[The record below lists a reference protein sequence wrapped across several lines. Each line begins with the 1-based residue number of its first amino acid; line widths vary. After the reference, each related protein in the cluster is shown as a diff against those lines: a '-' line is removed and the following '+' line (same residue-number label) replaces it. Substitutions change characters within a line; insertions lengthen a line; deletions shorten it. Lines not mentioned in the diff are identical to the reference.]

1 MNEMTLDELFE
12 VGISFESSIGEGT
25 KSERA
30 RIPKNYSR
38 LSLTEEM
45 ISTLV
50 GFDKE
55 INFLVAG
62 EIWCPD
68 FQLNTTVLKKFTE
81 LNSNFNISVI
91 TMGRGKKYLSTILDR
106 DKDTLKF
113 PLILALDKDLSS
125 TFILLIS
132 SLLIPIPLSSIVI
145 INLQTSFLTIVLTS
159 NSINPSPF
167 FIAESFISSPGY
179 IIGIGLSISS

>member
-106 DKDTLKF
+106 DKNTLKF
-113 PLILALDKDLSS
+113 PLILALDKDFNIIG
-125 TFILLIS
+125 TFEERPNSVKSVENFDDIKLDYYKGKYLLDTASDFIN
-132 SLLIPIPLSSIVI
+132 I
-145 INLQTSFLTIVLTS
+145 INK
-159 NSINPSPF
+159 
-167 FIAESFISSPGY
+167 Y
-179 IIGIGLSISS
+179 K

>member
-113 PLILALDKDLSS
+113 PLILALDKDFHIIG
-125 TFILLIS
+125 TFEERPNIIKAVENFDDIKLDYYKGKYLLDTASDFIN
-132 SLLIPIPLSSIVI
+132 I
-145 INLQTSFLTIVLTS
+145 INK
-159 NSINPSPF
+159 
-167 FIAESFISSPGY
+167 Y
-179 IIGIGLSISS
+179 K

>member
-1 MNEMTLDELFE
+1 MAIEMSIKDLYEIGE
-12 VGISFESSIGEGT
+12 SFESCVGAGT

-55 INFLVAG
+55 INFLVSG

-106 DKDTLKF
+106 DKNTLKF
-113 PLILALDKDLSS
+113 PLILALDKDFNIIDLSPNIQG
-125 TFILLIS
+125 T
-132 SLLIPIPLSSIVI
+132 
-145 INLQTSFLTIVLTS
+145 
-159 NSINPSPF
+159 
-167 FIAESFISSPGY
+167 
-179 IIGIGLSISS
+179 

>member
-1 MNEMTLDELFE
+1 MNEMTLQELFE

-113 PLILALDKDLSS
+113 PLILVLDKDFHIIG
-125 TFILLIS
+125 TFEERPNIIKAVENFDDIKLDYYKGKYLLDTASDFIN
-132 SLLIPIPLSSIVI
+132 I
-145 INLQTSFLTIVLTS
+145 INK
-159 NSINPSPF
+159 
-167 FIAESFISSPGY
+167 Y
-179 IIGIGLSISS
+179 K

>member
-1 MNEMTLDELFE
+1 MNEMTLQELFE

-50 GFDKE
+50 DFDKE
-55 INFLVAG
+55 INFLVSG

-106 DKDTLKF
+106 DKNTLKF
-113 PLILALDKDLSS
+113 PLILVLDKDFNIIGTLEERPNSVKS
-125 TFILLIS
+125 VEHFDDIKLDYYKGKYLLDTASDFIN
-132 SLLIPIPLSSIVI
+132 I
-145 INLQTSFLTIVLTS
+145 IN
-159 NSINPSPF
+159 NNK
-167 FIAESFISSPGY
+167 
-179 IIGIGLSISS
+179 

>member
-55 INFLVAG
+55 INFLVSG

-113 PLILALDKDLSS
+113 PLILALDKDFHIIG
-125 TFILLIS
+125 TFEERPNRVKAVKNFDDIKLDYYKGKYLLDTASDFIN
-132 SLLIPIPLSSIVI
+132 I
-145 INLQTSFLTIVLTS
+145 IN
-159 NSINPSPF
+159 NNK
-167 FIAESFISSPGY
+167 
-179 IIGIGLSISS
+179 

>member
-1 MNEMTLDELFE
+1 MNEMTLQELFE

-113 PLILALDKDLSS
+113 PLILVLDKDFNIIG
-125 TFILLIS
+125 TFEERPNSVKSVENFDDIKLDYYKGKYLLDTASDFIN
-132 SLLIPIPLSSIVI
+132 I
-145 INLQTSFLTIVLTS
+145 IN
-159 NSINPSPF
+159 NNK
-167 FIAESFISSPGY
+167 
-179 IIGIGLSISS
+179 

>member
-1 MNEMTLDELFE
+1 MNEMTLQELFE

-113 PLILALDKDLSS
+113 PLILALDKD
-125 TFILLIS
+125 F
-132 SLLIPIPLSSIVI
+132 
-145 INLQTSFLTIVLTS
+145 N
-159 NSINPSPF
+159 
-167 FIAESFISSPGY
+167 
-179 IIGIGLSISS
+179 IIGIFEERPNRVKAVKNFDDIKLDYYKGKYLLDTASDFINIINNNK

>member
-113 PLILALDKDLSS
+113 PLILALDKDFNIIG
-125 TFILLIS
+125 TFEERPNSVKSVENFDDIKLDYYKGKYLLDTASDFIN
-132 SLLIPIPLSSIVI
+132 I
-145 INLQTSFLTIVLTS
+145 IN
-159 NSINPSPF
+159 NNK
-167 FIAESFISSPGY
+167 
-179 IIGIGLSISS
+179 

>member
-50 GFDKE
+50 DFDKE
-55 INFLVAG
+55 INFLVSG

-106 DKDTLKF
+106 DKNTLKF
-113 PLILALDKDLSS
+113 PLILVLDKDFNIIG
-125 TFILLIS
+125 TFEERPNSVKSVENFDDIKLDYYKGKYLLDTASDFIN
-132 SLLIPIPLSSIVI
+132 I
-145 INLQTSFLTIVLTS
+145 IN
-159 NSINPSPF
+159 NNK
-167 FIAESFISSPGY
+167 
-179 IIGIGLSISS
+179 

>member
-106 DKDTLKF
+106 DKNTLKF
-113 PLILALDKDLSS
+113 PLILALDKDFHIIG
-125 TFILLIS
+125 TFEERPNIIKAVENFDDIKLDYYKGKYLLDTASDFIN
-132 SLLIPIPLSSIVI
+132 I
-145 INLQTSFLTIVLTS
+145 INK
-159 NSINPSPF
+159 
-167 FIAESFISSPGY
+167 Y
-179 IIGIGLSISS
+179 K

>member
-1 MNEMTLDELFE
+1 MNEMTLQELFE

-106 DKDTLKF
+106 DKNTLKF
-113 PLILALDKDLSS
+113 PLILALDKDFHIIG
-125 TFILLIS
+125 TFEERPNIIKAVENFDDIKLDYYKGKYLLDTASDFIN
-132 SLLIPIPLSSIVI
+132 I
-145 INLQTSFLTIVLTS
+145 INK
-159 NSINPSPF
+159 
-167 FIAESFISSPGY
+167 Y
-179 IIGIGLSISS
+179 K

>member
-1 MNEMTLDELFE
+1 MNEMTLQELFE

-55 INFLVAG
+55 INFLVSG

-113 PLILALDKDLSS
+113 PLILALDKDFNIIG
-125 TFILLIS
+125 TFEERPNSVKSVENFDDIKLDYYKGKYLLDTASDFIN
-132 SLLIPIPLSSIVI
+132 I
-145 INLQTSFLTIVLTS
+145 IN
-159 NSINPSPF
+159 NNK
-167 FIAESFISSPGY
+167 
-179 IIGIGLSISS
+179 

>member
-1 MNEMTLDELFE
+1 MNEMTLQELFE

-55 INFLVAG
+55 INFLVSG

-113 PLILALDKDLSS
+113 PLILALDKDFHIIG
-125 TFILLIS
+125 TFEERPNIIKAVENFDDIKLDYYKGKYLLDTASDFIN
-132 SLLIPIPLSSIVI
+132 I
-145 INLQTSFLTIVLTS
+145 INK
-159 NSINPSPF
+159 
-167 FIAESFISSPGY
+167 Y
-179 IIGIGLSISS
+179 K